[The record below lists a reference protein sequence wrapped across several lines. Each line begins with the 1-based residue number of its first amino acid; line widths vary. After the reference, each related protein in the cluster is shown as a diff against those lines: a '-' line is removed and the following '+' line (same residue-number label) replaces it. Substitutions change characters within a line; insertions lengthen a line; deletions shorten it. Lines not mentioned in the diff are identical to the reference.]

1 MARSSDNL
9 GVPIVSL
16 QACADWM
23 TGLLGNLCS
32 SAGVQLVG
40 SLGHPNKMG
49 EGMRRW
55 MLVALAVV
63 LAGCA
68 QAATDRGHAAGGDP
82 TSGRVAPAPRT
93 VTVTARANRRVLL
106 AIRDRLELRFPPTT
120 DTTWRLG
127 TWPLGSLSLQSRD
140 DRTGHWTFVARAVG
154 SGHVVLRPAGVCMP
168 PRLCPVAADA
178 PIDGVHARIPGR
190 GGIISIA
197 VFVR

>member
-1 MARSSDNL
+1 
-9 GVPIVSL
+9 
-16 QACADWM
+16 
-23 TGLLGNLCS
+23 
-32 SAGVQLVG
+32 
-40 SLGHPNKMG
+40 MG

-55 MLVALAVV
+55 MLVALAVA
-63 LAGCA
+63 LASCA

-82 TSGRVAPAPRT
+82 ASGRVAPAPRT
-93 VTVTARANRRVLL
+93 VTVTARAANRRVLL
-106 AIRDRLELRFPPTT
+106 AIRDSLEIRFPPTT

-140 DRTGHWTFVARAVG
+140 DRTGQWTFVARAVG